1 MDTKEILA
9 SLPAGAI
16 NVNGDLV
23 IEKHVEYEVN
33 NVEKGGQGIVINN
46 YAANKAPVNKAHS
59 KDCSFKFEVEDKQ
72 EFNIAIQQFTN
83 ILKEAKQIPDDMDY
97 LKMTRLFSG
106 ESCKTKYTWKGT
118 KTFLHHLINKLCD
131 GDNPIITTYPDGV
144 SRWDV
149 VSCRFY
155 DEKGNS
161 LGDISH
167 CNSEQ
172 NNDKEML
179 IDKLYKAFADSL

>member
-46 YAANKAPVNKAHS
+46 YAANKAPVSKAHS
-59 KDCSFKFEVEDKQ
+59 NDCSFKFEVEDKQ

-83 ILKEAKQIPDDMDY
+83 ILKEAKLVPDDMDY

-106 ESCKTKYTWKGT
+106 ESCKTRYIWKGT

-131 GDNPIITTYPDGV
+131 GDNPIITTYPEGV
-144 SRWDV
+144 TRWVV